1 MKKIFLLIPLIIILF
16 SLTIAP
22 MALAECNCYCSNV
35 PSPTPV
41 ANEAACVKHCND
53 NIPLKSMDPHKRC
66 PVIETNKASNNNC
79 EGTVCITDPLHIN
92 GDPQE
97 LYVRIVN
104 ALLGFVGIASLV
116 TFVYAGF
123 LFLISSGNPER
134 VKKAKDAM
142 LYAVIGIVVSIA
154 SYAILSFIFKTLEG
168 ATGQ

>member
-1 MKKIFLLIPLIIILF
+1 MKKILLLIPFIIILF

-22 MALAECNCYCSNV
+22 MALAADCNCICKDIGEPKKVINMSACEGRC
-35 PSPTPV
+35 THFFV
-41 ANEAACVKHCND
+41 AEHLVESCETIGTTD
-53 NIPLKSMDPHKRC
+53 N
-66 PVIETNKASNNNC
+66 NNNNNC

-104 ALLGFVGIASLV
+104 ALLGFVGVASLI

-168 ATGQ
+168 ATG

>member
-1 MKKIFLLIPLIIILF
+1 MKKIFLLIPFIIILF

-22 MALAECNCYCSNV
+22 MALAADCNCICKDI
-35 PSPTPV
+35 PTPTQV
-41 ANEAACVKHCND
+41 ADISACDTHCRGLTPVRVAESCAPLGTTD
-53 NIPLKSMDPHKRC
+53 N
-66 PVIETNKASNNNC
+66 NNNNNC

-104 ALLGFVGIASLV
+104 ALLGFVGVASLI

-123 LFLISSGNPER
+123 LFLVSSGNPER

-168 ATGQ
+168 ATG

>member
-1 MKKIFLLIPLIIILF
+1 MKKIFLLIPFIIILF

-22 MALAECNCYCSNV
+22 MALAADCNCICKDI
-35 PSPTPV
+35 PTPTQV
-41 ANEAACVKHCND
+41 ADISACDTHCRGLTPVRVAESCA
-53 NIPLKSMDPHKRC
+53 PLGTAD
-66 PVIETNKASNNNC
+66 NNNNNN
-79 EGTVCITDPLHIN
+79 GNGAVSIKDPLNI
-92 GDPQE
+92 GDPSE
-97 LYVRIVN
+97 LYARIVS

-123 LFLISSGNPER
+123 LFLISSGNPEQ

-168 ATGQ
+168 ATG